1 MLLTLL
7 VTQTLPLLRPLGRQT
22 ESLANAWSQYS
33 LDLEEE
39 EKERLLSSAAE
50 LSSFLPPV
58 CRHVHV
64 HLHRHSLSTLPPD
77 HAAAPKSI
85 SRRAPRSANQSR
97 DDTQVRDTSPVVPDV
112 KISETKDGSD

>member
-7 VTQTLPLLRPLGRQT
+7 VTKILPLLGRPLGRQT
-22 ESLANAWSQYS
+22 ESLVNAWSQHS
-33 LDLEEE
+33 LDLKEE
-39 EKERLLSSAAE
+39 ERLLSSAAE

-58 CRHVHV
+58 CRHL
-64 HLHRHSLSTLPPD
+64 HLHHSLSTLPPD

-85 SRRAPRSANQSR
+85 SRRAARSANQSR

>member
-7 VTQTLPLLRPLGRQT
+7 VTQILPLLGRPLGRQT
-22 ESLANAWSQYS
+22 ESFANAWSQYS
-33 LDLEEE
+33 LDLAGKE
-39 EKERLLSSAAE
+39 ERLLSSAAE

-58 CRHVHV
+58 CRHV

>member
-1 MLLTLL
+1 MLLTHL
-7 VTQTLPLLRPLGRQT
+7 VTQILPLLGRPLGRQT

-33 LDLEEE
+33 IDLEE
-39 EKERLLSSAAE
+39 ERLLSSAAE
-50 LSSFLPPV
+50 LSFFFPPV
-58 CRHVHV
+58 CRHL
-64 HLHRHSLSTLPPD
+64 HLHHSLSTLPPD

-85 SRRAPRSANQSR
+85 SRRAARSANQSR

>member
-7 VTQTLPLLRPLGRQT
+7 VTKILPLLGRPLGRQT
-22 ESLANAWSQYS
+22 ESFANAWSQYS
-33 LDLEEE
+33 LDLAG
-39 EKERLLSSAAE
+39 KDERLLSSAAE

-58 CRHVHV
+58 CRHL
-64 HLHRHSLSTLPPD
+64 HLHHSLSTLPPD

-85 SRRAPRSANQSR
+85 SRRAVRSANQSR

>member
-7 VTQTLPLLRPLGRQT
+7 VTKILPLLGRPLGRQT
-22 ESLANAWSQYS
+22 ESFANAWSQYS
-33 LDLEEE
+33 IDLEE
-39 EKERLLSSAAE
+39 ERLLSSAAE

-58 CRHVHV
+58 CRHL
-64 HLHRHSLSTLPPD
+64 HLHHSLSTLPPD

-85 SRRAPRSANQSR
+85 SRRAVRSANQSR

>member
-7 VTQTLPLLRPLGRQT
+7 VTQILPLFGRPLGRQT
-22 ESLANAWSQYS
+22 ESFANAWSQYS
-33 LDLEEE
+33 IDSIDLEE
-39 EKERLLSSAAE
+39 ERLLSSAAE
-50 LSSFLPPV
+50 LSFFFPPV
-58 CRHVHV
+58 CRHL
-64 HLHRHSLSTLPPD
+64 HLHHSLSTLPPD

-85 SRRAPRSANQSR
+85 SRRAVRSANQSR

>member
-7 VTQTLPLLRPLGRQT
+7 VTQILPLLGRPLGRQT
-22 ESLANAWSQYS
+22 EYFANAWSQYS
-33 LDLEEE
+33 FDLEEKE
-39 EKERLLSSAAE
+39 ERLLSSAAE

-58 CRHVHV
+58 CRHL
-64 HLHRHSLSTLPPD
+64 HLHHSLSTLPPD

-85 SRRAPRSANQSR
+85 SRRAVRSANQSR

>member
-7 VTQTLPLLRPLGRQT
+7 VTQILPLLRPLGRQT
-22 ESLANAWSQYS
+22 ESLANAWSQHS
-33 LDLEEE
+33 LDLKEE
-39 EKERLLSSAAE
+39 ERLLSSAAE

-58 CRHVHV
+58 CRHL
-64 HLHRHSLSTLPPD
+64 HLHHSLSTLPPD

-85 SRRAPRSANQSR
+85 SRRAVRSANQSR

>member
-7 VTQTLPLLRPLGRQT
+7 VTQILPLICRPLGRQT
-22 ESLANAWSQYS
+22 ESFANAWSQYS
-33 LDLEEE
+33 LDLKE
-39 EKERLLSSAAE
+39 EKRLLSSAAE

-58 CRHVHV
+58 CRHL
-64 HLHRHSLSTLPPD
+64 HLHHSLSTLPPD

-85 SRRAPRSANQSR
+85 SRRAARSANQSR